1 MVEMASSKVGCSLKI
16 YEAKANYLSPAA
28 VIALTGSAVIQ
39 MRINLRY
46 QLFVKA
52 YGIEFLVDEIIT
64 PECVTRIVVPLDFLL
79 SGLSAM
85 IVSDALANLN
95 VDARVI
101 DYSSPRIANFVADMA
116 KLRGIAVSDFIT
128 VAEVST
134 NKIDYIREEEF
145 DRISRTL
152 NLEYVHGSLDNS
164 LLAMQNVKSEDQS
177 S

>member
-1 MVEMASSKVGCSLKI
+1 MAEMSSSKVGCSLKI
-16 YEAKANYLSPAA
+16 YGAKANYLSPAA
-28 VIALTGSAVIQ
+28 AAAAAGSAVIQ
-39 MRINLRY
+39 IRINLRY

-64 PECVTRIVVPLDFLL
+64 PEFATRVAVPLDFLL
-79 SGLSAM
+79 SGLSVM
-85 IVSDALANLN
+85 IVSDALANLK

-101 DYSSPRIANFVADMA
+101 DYSSLRIVNFIVDMA
-116 KLRGIAVSDFIT
+116 KVRGIAVSDFVT

-152 NLEYVHGSLDNS
+152 NLEYVHGSIDNS
-164 LLAMQNVKSEDQS
+164 LLVKQNVKSEDLS

>member
-1 MVEMASSKVGCSLKI
+1 
-16 YEAKANYLSPAA
+16 
-28 VIALTGSAVIQ
+28 

-64 PECVTRIVVPLDFLL
+64 PEFVTRVVVPLDFLL

-85 IVSDALANLN
+85 IVSDALANLK
-95 VDARVI
+95 VDAKVI
-101 DYSSPRIANFVADMA
+101 DYSSPRIANFVVNMA

-128 VAEVST
+128 VAEIST

-145 DRISRTL
+145 DRISRKL
-152 NLEYVHGSLDNS
+152 NLENVHSSIDNS
-164 LLAMQNVKSEDQS
+164 LLVMQNVKSEDQS